1 MAIQGSWKSDYD
13 TLGALVPTTQM
24 ISHYKLPYNT
34 HTHTKKKKS
43 YTNEFQ
49 FTEECLPPRA
59 K

>member
-1 MAIQGSWKSDYD
+1 MAMQGSWKSDYD
-13 TLGALVPTTQM
+13 TLGALIPTTQM

-34 HTHTKKKKS
+34 QKKKKTHIQMNFS
-43 YTNEFQ
+43 